1 MLLVYTIFDQPQFC
15 WLIFYHLSIRKR
27 DTDYISDRQ
36 LSNDLNIHYN
46 VKNPFFGQDL
56 HSSYCPMLLHHLLG
70 LWPHHVHGRQLA
82 ETKSQIMYICVTS
95 LKWNKKSCRFLFST
109 FKQTALSPNSIC
121 TSGILKYCQN
131 GQVLAFLPVMHFS
144 TICLQTSV

>member
-15 WLIFYHLSIRKR
+15 WLIFYHLLKQKR

-46 VKNPFFGQDL
+46 IKNPFFSQDL

-82 ETKSQIMYICVTS
+82 ETKSQIMYISVNS
-95 LKWNKKSCRFLFST
+95 LKWNKKSN

-131 GQVLAFLPVMHFS
+131 DQVLAFLPVMHFS
-144 TICLQTSV
+144 TIFLQTSV